1 MLFCVFHIIHSS
13 SKEKEMLC
21 VYTIANFSIAYEKLK
36 FITITKKKHVA
47 NTTLKKVVLY
57 MVMHYYGKFIDS
69 LYINL
74 YHNSSGLKALYIV
87 R

>member
-1 MLFCVFHIIHSS
+1 
-13 SKEKEMLC
+13 
-21 VYTIANFSIAYEKLK
+21 
-36 FITITKKKHVA
+36 
-47 NTTLKKVVLY
+47 

-74 YHNSSGLKALYIV
+74 YHNSSGLKAFYIV